1 MILYRMNS
9 LETSNWIARPAV
21 VVMTGKILF
30 EKADDLLSMQAL
42 TLGIERVVAKDVAPA
57 MLPITNDDLFGLQVF
72 NDNYNSGGGTCWYY
86 VPDGL
91 NDPRSLKNR
100 QCCTS

>member
-1 MILYRMNS
+1 
-9 LETSNWIARPAV
+9 
-21 VVMTGKILF
+21 MTGKILF

-57 MLPITNDDLFGLQVF
+57 MLPITNDDLFGLQVI
-72 NDNYNSGGGTCWYY
+72 GTCRYY

-91 NDPRSLKNR
+91 KCPRSLKNR